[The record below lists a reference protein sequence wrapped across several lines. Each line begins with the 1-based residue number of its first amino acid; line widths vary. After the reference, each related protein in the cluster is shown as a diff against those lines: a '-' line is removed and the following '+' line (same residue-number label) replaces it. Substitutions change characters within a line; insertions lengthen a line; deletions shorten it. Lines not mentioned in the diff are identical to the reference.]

1 MLDAQVFQRLGDF
14 TLDTS
19 LAVPAEGVTALFGRS
34 GSGKSSL
41 IRLIAGLGMPEVGT
55 IRLGDTWLVD
65 TRRRRW
71 VPPHRRQL
79 GVVFQEARLFPHY
92 SVRGNLR
99 YGMPRASRD
108 AFDDLVDLLG
118 IGHLLAR
125 TPGRLSG
132 GEARRVAIG
141 RALLSCPR
149 MLLMDE
155 PLTGLDGARKQE
167 LLHYIRR
174 LARDTGVPIL
184 FVSHDTREIGA
195 LADRVALI
203 EEGRVMASG
212 PVDEMFARLDLGP
225 RTGRFEA
232 SSLIEARILAHD
244 QALCLTRLALP
255 GMEAGE
261 ALSVARLEGAVGDA
275 VRLRLRA
282 RDVGVAPSGAPPLPD
297 VACIPATLREM
308 GDEAHSPFVEVM
320 LDVGGQALRARLSR
334 DAIAQMELQVGHALQ
349 ARLRSVTVS
358 RHDMVVVT

>member
-1 MLDAQVFQRLGDF
+1 MLEASVTQRLGDF
-14 TLDTS
+14 TLDAS
-19 LAVPAEGVTALFGRS
+19 LTVPAEGVTALFGRS

-41 IRLIAGLGMPEVGT
+41 IRLIAGLGVPDSGI
-55 IRLGDTWLVD
+55 IRLGETWLVD
-65 TRRRRW
+65 TRRRHW
-71 VPPHRRQL
+71 MPPHRRQL

-99 YGMPRASRD
+99 YGMPRASRGD
-108 AFDDLVDLLG
+108 FDGLVELLG

-125 TPGRLSG
+125 TPARLSG

-141 RALLSCPR
+141 RALLSRPR

-167 LLHYIRR
+167 LLRYIRQ

-203 EEGRVMASG
+203 EQGQVLASG
-212 PVDEMFARLDLGP
+212 PVDEMFSRLDLGP

-232 SSLIEARILAHD
+232 ASLIEARIVAHD
-244 QALCLTRLALP
+244 DAYDLTQLALRNVSTP
-255 GMEAGE
+255 
-261 ALSVARLEGAVGDA
+261 LDVARLEGVPGDT

-282 RDVGVAPSGAPPLPD
+282 RDVGVVPASASCSTRSGTAFL
-297 VACIPATLREM
+297 PATLREI
-308 GDEAHSPFVEVM
+308 GDETQGPFVEVM
-320 LDVGGQALRARLSR
+320 LDVGGQALRARLTRR
-334 DAIAQMELQVGHALQ
+334 DVSTMRLHPGQTLQ
-349 ARLRSVTVS
+349 AQVRSVTIS
-358 RHDMVVVT
+358 RHDVIVL

>member
-1 MLDAQVFQRLGDF
+1 MLEAQVFQRLGDF

-41 IRLIAGLGMPEVGT
+41 IRLIAGLEAPETGT
-55 IRLGDTWLVD
+55 IRLGDTWLMD
-65 TRRRRW
+65 TQRHLW

-79 GVVFQEARLFPHY
+79 GIVFQEARLFPHY

-99 YGMPRASRD
+99 YGMPRAARAD
-108 AFDDLVDLLG
+108 FDGLVELLG
-118 IGHLLAR
+118 IGHLLSR
-125 TPGRLSG
+125 TPGLLSG

-141 RALLSCPR
+141 RALLSRPR

-167 LLHYIRR
+167 LMHYIRR

-232 SSLIEARILAHD
+232 SSLLEARIVAHD
-244 QALCLTRLALP
+244 EALCLTRLVLP
-255 GMEAGE
+255 GMTEGE
-261 ALSVARLEGAVGDA
+261 TLSVARLEGAVGDT

-282 RDVGVAPSGAPPLPD
+282 RDVGIAPSWTPPLPD
-297 VACIPATLREM
+297 FACIPATLREI
-308 GDEAHSPFVEVM
+308 GDEAHGPFVEVM
-320 LDVGGQALRARLSR
+320 LDVGGQALRARLTR
-334 DAIAQMELQVGHALQ
+334 EAVDQMGLRAGQALQ
-349 ARLRSVTVS
+349 ARLRSVTIS
-358 RHDMVVVT
+358 RHDVIVM

>member
-1 MLDAQVFQRLGDF
+1 MLETQVFQRLGAF

-19 LAVPAEGVTALFGRS
+19 LAVSAEGVTALFGRS

-41 IRLIAGLGMPEVGT
+41 IRLIAGLEVPEAGT

-65 TRRRRW
+65 TQRRRW

-99 YGMPRASRD
+99 YGMPRAARAD
-108 AFDDLVDLLG
+108 FDGLVELLG
-118 IGHLLAR
+118 IGHLLSR

-132 GEARRVAIG
+132 GEVRRVAIG
-141 RALLSCPR
+141 RALLSRPR

-212 PVDEMFARLDLGP
+212 PVDEMFTRLDLGP

-232 SSLIEARILAHD
+232 SSLLEARIAAHD
-244 QALCLTRLALP
+244 EALCLTRLALP
-255 GMEAGE
+255 GMAEGE
-261 ALSVARLEGAVGDA
+261 TLSVARLEGAVGDA

-282 RDVGVAPSGAPPLPD
+282 RDVGVASTWAPPLPD
-297 VACIPATLREM
+297 VACLPATLREI
-308 GDEAHSPFVEVM
+308 GDEAHGPFVEVM
-320 LDVGGQALRARLSR
+320 LDVGGQALRARLTR
-334 DAIAQMELQVGHALQ
+334 EAVGQMGLHAGQALQ
-349 ARLRSVTVS
+349 ARLRSVTIS
-358 RHDMVVVT
+358 RHDVVVT